1 MGIQLII
8 SGILIGGV
16 YALMSVGL
24 SLIMGVLKVI
34 NSAHGDF
41 VIVGGYTA
49 FLLFSLFGMSPYVSW
64 VVVIPVTF
72 ILGWLVFYLVRQ
84 TVGKDHVNQILLT
97 IGLSIAIQNLLLLF
111 FKSDFRTVPVIFE
124 TNIRFANIFL
134 SRESLIAFVIGLAAT
149 GAFFLFLNKTQTG
162 RAMRAVSQ
170 DRYSAHLMGIN
181 VPRTDALVFSLGFA
195 MAGLAG
201 CLLITMFAINPQIG
215 SVYNL
220 IAWITMVL
228 GGLGRLPGA
237 LVAAFLIGIVETA
250 TGFYLGADFRQV
262 VYYVLFILALIFFPN
277 GIFHRVAKIGGRS

>member
-1 MGIQLII
+1 MLIQLII
-8 SGILIGGV
+8 SGIMIGGV

-34 NSAHGDF
+34 NFAHGDF
-41 VIVGGYTA
+41 VIVGSYTA
-49 FLLFSLFGMSPYVSW
+49 FLAFSLFGINPYISW
-64 VVVIPVTF
+64 IIVIPVTF
-72 ILGWLVFYLVRQ
+72 GIGWIVFRLVKQ

-111 FKSDFRTVPVIFE
+111 FKSNYRTIPVIFGS
-124 TNIRFANIFL
+124 NIKIAGIFI
-134 SRESLIAFVIGLAAT
+134 SWESLIAFIIGLTAT
-149 GAFFLFLNKTQTG
+149 GAFFLYLNKTQTG

-170 DRYSAHLMGIN
+170 DRYAAHLMGIN
-181 VPRTDALVFSLGFA
+181 VQRMDSLVFCLGFA

-201 CLLITMFAINPQIG
+201 CLLITMYAVNPQIG
-215 SVYNL
+215 SIYNL

-237 LVAAFLIGIVETA
+237 LVAAFLIGICETA

-262 VYYVLFILALIFFPN
+262 VYYVLFIVALVFFPN
-277 GIFHRVAKIGGRS
+277 GLFYRVAKIRSRT